1 MLQFRKFLLIAVVA
15 AAGCGTVTT
24 SMTALSPST
33 WDNACK
39 GAVHEIAAPLSGDS
53 AVDCG
58 FLTLDASDKDFYHIM
73 QCAQLAIQAGQA
85 YRFGYQNLDEVFG
98 YCNAA
103 VRAPD
108 GQLWSLQF
116 YAPADEIMGKK
127 PDLQYRF
134 NAKRC
139 GSLAVLNDRRGF
151 FKPQDCSEATDALMK
166 SLPGGAGS

>member
-1 MLQFRKFLLIAVVA
+1 MHAHRKFLLLTAVTA
-15 AAGCGTVTT
+15 TGCATLTIST
-24 SMTALSPST
+24 TALNPTT

-39 GAVHEIAAPLSGDS
+39 GAAREIAVPLSGNS

-58 FLTLDASDKDFYHIM
+58 FLALDASDKDFYHIM
-73 QCAQLAIQAGQA
+73 QCAQLAIQGGKA
-85 YRFGYQNLDEVFG
+85 YRIGYQNLDEVFG

-116 YAPADEIMGKK
+116 YAPVDEIMGRK

-139 GSLAVLNDRRGF
+139 VSISLLDDRRGF
-151 FKPQDCSEATDALMK
+151 FRLQDCSEATDALMK
-166 SLPGGAGS
+166 NLPNDSGS

>member
-1 MLQFRKFLLIAVVA
+1 MGKLRKFLLIAAVA
-15 AAGCGTVTT
+15 ATGCAAVTT
-24 SMTALSPST
+24 STTALDSAT
-33 WDNACK
+33 WGTACK
-39 GAVHEIAAPLSGDS
+39 GAVSEIAQPLSGDS

-58 FLTLDASDKDFYHIM
+58 FLSLEASDKDFYHIM
-73 QCAQLAIQAGQA
+73 QCAQLAIQGGQA

-116 YAPADEIMGKK
+116 YAPVDEIMGKK

-139 GSLAVLNDRRGF
+139 GSLSVLNDRRGF
-151 FKPQDCSEATDALMK
+151 FKPQDCSEATDTLMK
-166 SLPGGAGS
+166 SQPGAPGS

>member
-1 MLQFRKFLLIAVVA
+1 MTMRKFLLIAAVA
-15 AAGCGTVTT
+15 ASGCAAVTT
-24 SMTALSPST
+24 ATTALDPAT
-33 WDNACK
+33 WDSACK
-39 GAVHEIAAPLSGDS
+39 GAAREIAFPLSGDS

-58 FLTLDASDKDFYHIM
+58 FLSLDASDKDFYHIM
-73 QCAQLAIQAGQA
+73 RCAQLAIQGGQA

-103 VRAPD
+103 VHTPD

-116 YAPADEIMGKK
+116 YAPVDEIMGRK
-127 PDLQYRF
+127 PELQYRF

-139 GSLAVLNDRRGF
+139 GSITVLNNRRGF

-166 SLPGGAGS
+166 SLPGASGG

>member
-1 MLQFRKFLLIAVVA
+1 MHPHRQFLMIAVTA
-15 AAGCGTVTT
+15 AAGCATLTT
-24 SMTALSPST
+24 SSTALSPTT
-33 WDNACK
+33 WDGACK
-39 GAVHEIAAPLSGDS
+39 GAVREIAYPLSGDS

-58 FLTLDASDKDFYHIM
+58 FLALDASDKDFYHIM
-73 QCAQLAIQAGQA
+73 QCAHLAIQSGKA
-85 YRFGYQNLDEVFG
+85 YRIGYENLDEVFG

-116 YAPADEIMGKK
+116 YAPVDEIMGRK

-139 GSLAVLNDRRGF
+139 KSITLFDDRRGF
-151 FKPQDCSEATDALMK
+151 FRPQDCSEATDDLMK
-166 SLPGGAGS
+166 SLPGASGS